1 MKKQTKMTPE
11 QKHKQLQL
19 KAYELWQ
26 RAGSPMGRDQEFWYT
41 AVAVLENPQKKKMS
55 ATSLKKNCGCS
66 R

>member
-11 QKHKQLQL
+11 QKHKQVQL

-26 RAGSPMGRDQEFWYT
+26 QAGSPLGRDQEFWYT
-41 AVAVLENPQKKKMS
+41 AVAVLDTPQKKKIS
-55 ATSLKKNCGCS
+55 ASSLKKNGGCT